1 MLIDHDWI
9 VQKKAELFST
19 LLFCS
24 LTIGYLPSPTIFT
37 GKWTAKWRTFLVSN
51 RAQRNNLTK
60 ILLSEHMRTAIDE
73 YREKFER
80 KEKKP

>member
-9 VQKKAELFST
+9 AQKKQSYFPL
-19 LLFCS
+19 CS
-24 LTIGYLPSPTIFT
+24 CSVTIGYLPSPTIFT
-37 GKWTAKWRTFLVSN
+37 EKWTAKWRTFLVSN
-51 RAQRNNLTK
+51 RAHRNNLTK
-60 ILLSEHMRTAIDE
+60 ILVSEHMRSAIYE